1 MIKKINICLILIIT
15 FIFSISKISSAQEFE
30 EKKATPQRPTF
41 SKNAFTTFPGA
52 FELESGIGLSDEQ
65 FDTQL
70 MIKYGAGLNVDL
82 FIILNPYLRLRN
94 PEILETEFFETGVA
108 EGLGDTYIGGKYRF
122 WMDFYEEKRLAV
134 QLHVKVPTAKE
145 IEYIPIG
152 GLGTGETDFTGLFIY
167 TDATEKYQLDLNFGL
182 TLAGKYWES
191 GLERQ
196 SFGTVCFTRNL
207 TRKFSIFGELYGYE
221 RWEPKV
227 DYMKEWA
234 FIGLF
239 GLSYALKPTAV
250 FDISSNFGLKNVDY
264 NWQIGTGL
272 TVTL

>member
-1 MIKKINICLILIIT
+1 MIKNINIRLILFIT

-30 EKKATPQRPTF
+30 EKKATPQRPSF
-41 SKNAFTTFPGA
+41 STNAFTTFPGA

-70 MIKYGAGLNVDL
+70 TIKYGAGLNVDL
-82 FIILNPYLRLRN
+82 FVILNPYLRLRN
-94 PEILETEFFETGVA
+94 PEILDSEFFETGIA

-122 WMDFYEEKRLAV
+122 WTNFYEEKRLAV
-134 QLHVKVPTAKE
+134 QLYVKIPTARE

-152 GLGTGETDFTGLFIY
+152 GLGTGETDFFSLFIY

-182 TLAGKYWES
+182 TFAGKYWIS
-191 GLERQ
+191 GLERLT
-196 SFGTVCFTRNL
+196 FGSVCFTGNL
-207 TRKFSIFGELYGYE
+207 SQKFSIFGELYGYE
-221 RWEPKV
+221 RWEPEV

-234 FIGLF
+234 FISLF
-239 GLSYALKPTAV
+239 GLSYALKPTLV
-250 FDISSNFGLKNVDY
+250 FDISSNYGLKNVDY
-264 NWQIGTGL
+264 NWQVVTGL